1 MLRATSVLRKAAVRA
16 ERVVDTLSLGYL
28 DRNRSGVAVKA
39 AGGLEF
45 AIDLDKPATLNDGDA
60 LKLEDGRLVQVK
72 AAPESLLEVR
82 AENPL
87 RLVRLAWHLGGH
99 HVPAEMTAD
108 ALYVPNHLALAELVR
123 GQGCSMAE
131 VERPFQPEQ
140 EIHHHA
146 HGDDCGCGHDHH
158 HHDHDH
164 DHGHAHHGH
173 EHHRHDDGHKHAHG
187 HEPHWHDHHHHA
199 HGESCGCGHDHDHH
213 GHEHHDHGHGHG
225 TAHGHKGHSHD
236 H

>member
-16 ERVVDTLSLGYL
+16 ERVVDTLSLGYQ
-28 DRNRSGVAVKA
+28 DRNGNGVAVTA

-45 AIDLDKPATLNDGDA
+45 AIDLDKPAMLNDGDA

-108 ALYVPNHLALAELVR
+108 ALYVPSHPALAELVR

-140 EIHHHA
+140 EVHHHA
-146 HGDDCGCGHDHH
+146 HGDDCGCGHDHDH
-158 HHDHDH
+158 HNH
-164 DHGHAHHGH
+164 DHGHDHGHGHHQHDQHAHNHEHGH
-173 EHHRHDDGHKHAHG
+173 E
-187 HEPHWHDHHHHA
+187 HHHHA
-199 HGESCGCGHDHDHH
+199 HGEGCGCGHDHDH
-213 GHEHHDHGHGHG
+213 GHGHG
-225 TAHGHKGHSHD
+225 AAHGHKGHSHD

>member
-16 ERVVDTLSLGYL
+16 ERVVDTLSLGYQG
-28 DRNRSGVAVKA
+28 RNSNGVAVTA

-99 HVPAEMTAD
+99 HVPAEMTPD
-108 ALYVPNHLALAELVR
+108 ALYIPSHPALAELVR
-123 GQGCSMAE
+123 GQGCSMTD

-140 EIHHHA
+140 EVHHHA
-146 HGDDCGCGHDHH
+146 HGDDCGCGDDH
-158 HHDHDH
+158 HDH

-173 EHHRHDDGHKHAHG
+173 DHSHGHHHEHHGHDHAH
-187 HEPHWHDHHHHA
+187 EHHHA
-199 HGESCGCGHDHDHH
+199 HGESCGHDHDHH
-213 GHEHHDHGHGHG
+213 GHGDHDHGRGHG
-225 TAHGHKGHSHD
+225 AADGHKGHSHD